1 MPRAALLLVP
11 LVGVAADTEKISTYD
26 QGAKWSG
33 KCIKVTDWNS
43 KDQDGDLDVAAR
55 DANGC
60 CPTGYIPGA
69 SAYSIGSYVGA
80 QVICG
85 IASDGATTGFKTSS
99 SSCTYGDCYVMKQ
112 STPCTDKTKVLV
124 NGCCGAAAT
133 SAATTTFKEKCK
145 KYFTSGKLAGEAG
158 VKQCKSYHKQYKLLG
173 TSVKTDD
180 IAEGKLVLGSK
191 VAGAGKYLY
200 TPCDESGIPGVTSTG
215 ASVGSAAPAPTPAPG
230 AASAASF
237 AKFAPLAIFPAL
249 FLATLL

>member
-1 MPRAALLLVP
+1 MPRAALLLVA

-43 KDQDGDLDVAAR
+43 KDADGDLDVAAR

-85 IASDGATTGFKTSS
+85 IASTGATTGFSTSTS
-99 SSCTYGDCYVMKQ
+99 NGVKSCTYGDCYVVKQ
-112 STPCTDKTKVLV
+112 STPCTDDTKVLV
-124 NGCCGAAAT
+124 NGCCAAAAT
-133 SAATTTFKEKCK
+133 SAATTTFKTKCM
-145 KYFTSGKLAGEAG
+145 KYFSSGDTGVAG
-158 VKQCKSYHKQYKLLG
+158 VKQCKTYHQQYTLVG
-173 TSVKTDD
+173 TAAKTDD
-180 IAEGKLVLGSK
+180 IADGKLVLGSA
-191 VAGAGKYLY
+191 VGGAGKYLY
-200 TPCDESGIPGVTSTG
+200 TPCEDGGIPGVTSTG
-215 ASVGSAAPAPTPAPG
+215 ASVGAAPAPPPA
-230 AASAASF
+230 ATNSAAGL
-237 AKFAPLAIFPAL
+237 APVAIFPAL